1 MSFSTRQE
9 QVLQLINEIQAILD
23 DSFIKMDNQK
33 SLVHITNNYGLI
45 ALLKVAKKSVK
56 VVNKM
61 LSNSND

>member
-45 ALLKVAKKSVK
+45 VLLKVAKKSVK